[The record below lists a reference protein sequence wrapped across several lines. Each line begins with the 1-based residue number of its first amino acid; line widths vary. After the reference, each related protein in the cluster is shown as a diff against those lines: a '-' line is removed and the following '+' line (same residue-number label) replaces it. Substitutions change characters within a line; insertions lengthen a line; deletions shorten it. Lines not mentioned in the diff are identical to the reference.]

1 MLSWPAAN
9 SPAGLRKTANRRS
22 VAARSAP
29 GRIPH
34 WASCLSSAIR
44 RVGGF
49 VGRDHGFVA
58 LTHGEQLVFAHD
70 VLPAVLHVVLVNTRE
85 HDGIHRTGLLAEAA
99 VDALEEVDVVAARPA
114 RTIRRD
120 FRVDRD
126 ADRMTYSLAKLAGDT
141 ALLPVRIATLRV

>member
-34 WASCLSSAIR
+34 LASCLSSAVR

-49 VGRDHGFVA
+49 VGRDHGLVA
-58 LTHGEQLVFAHD
+58 LAYGEQLVLAHD
-70 VLPAVLHVVLVNTRE
+70 VFPAMLHVVLVDASE
-85 HDGIHRTGLLAEAA
+85 HDGIHRACFLAETT
-99 VDALEEVDVVAARPA
+99 VDALEQVDVVATRPA
-114 RTIRRD
+114 GTIRCD

-126 ADRMTYSLAKLAGDT
+126 PDRGTYPLAKLAGDAT
-141 ALLPVRIATLRV
+141 LLPVRL